1 MVGSSVEHM
10 AQGPRVHS
18 GVQRATS
25 TWESQRSFD
34 ELGRP
39 LRDITFCVVDLET
52 TGGSA
57 EGGSMITEI
66 GAVKVRGGELLGEFQ
81 TLVNPR
87 AEIPAF
93 IAVLTGITNGMV
105 SDAPPIESALP
116 AFLEFAAGCVLVAH
130 NAPFDVGFL
139 RYFAEQQG
147 RPWPTFE
154 VLDTARLARR
164 VITRDD
170 APNCKLSSL
179 AKAFGSATTPNH
191 RALQDARATVDVLHG
206 LMERLGGLGVH
217 TLEELQTFS
226 SRVSTAQRRKR
237 HLAEALPHAPGVY
250 LFRDDRARVLY
261 VGTSRDL
268 RTRVRSYFTASET
281 RSRIGEMVGIATVV
295 DGIECATALE
305 AEVRELRL
313 IAEHKPR
320 YNRRSRFPEKVHFI
334 KLTREPWP
342 RLSLVRRVLDDD
354 ADYLGPFSSKK
365 TAEKCLAALH
375 DTFPIRQCSDRIARD
390 PGGPAGGRTPC
401 VLAEMDRCLSPCD
414 GSVDAATYAAVVRQL
429 RDTLLRRPDE
439 VVEAIN
445 ARMAALADD
454 ERFEEAGVHRDRLAA
469 FVRAAA
475 RTQRLAALTRCPEV
489 VAARHEDDGRWAVHV
504 VRHGRLAA
512 AGVIPPGADAHAFVT
527 TLRQSAETVRPGPGP
542 VPAASAE
549 ETEKVL
555 RWLESPGIRL
565 VDVDGEWTCPVA
577 GATRHLA
584 VHDAV
589 NQSRLSL
596 VPFADRRGLAP
607 VHRPAR

>member
-1 MVGSSVEHM
+1 MSSST
-10 AQGPRVHS
+10 QRS
-18 GVQRATS
+18 IQRATS
-25 TWESQRSFD
+25 RWESQRTFD

-57 EGGSMITEI
+57 EGGAMITEI
-66 GAVKVRGGELLGEFQ
+66 GAVKVRGGEVLGEFQ
-81 TLVNPR
+81 TLVNPHT
-87 AEIPAF
+87 EIPAF
-93 IAVLTGITNGMV
+93 IAVLTGITNSMV
-105 SDAPPIESALP
+105 STAPSIESALP
-116 AFLEFAAGCVLVAH
+116 AFLEFATGTVLVAH

-139 RYFAEQQG
+139 KHFAERQG
-147 RPWPTFE
+147 RPWPRFE

-179 AKAFGSATTPNH
+179 AKAFGSPVTPNH
-191 RALQDARATVDVLHG
+191 RALEDARATVHVLHG
-206 LMERLGGLGVH
+206 MMERLGGLGVQ

-226 SRVSTAQRRKR
+226 SRVSTAQRKKR
-237 HLAEALPHAPGVY
+237 HLAEGLPHAPGVY
-250 LFRDDRARVLY
+250 LFRDERARVLY
-261 VGTSRDL
+261 IGTSRDL

-281 RSRIGEMVGIATVV
+281 RSRMGEMVGIASRV

-320 YNRRSRFPEKVHFI
+320 YNRRSRNPSKVHFL

-342 RLSLVRRVLDDD
+342 RLSLVRRVLADD

-375 DTFPIRQCSDRIARD
+375 DTFPVRQCSGKL
-390 PGGPAGGRTPC
+390 PKGPSRTPC
-401 VLAEMDRCLSPCD
+401 VLAEMGRCLSPCD
-414 GSVDAATYAAVVRQL
+414 GSVDDTTYAAVVRQL
-429 RDTLLRRPDE
+429 RDSLLRRPDE

-445 ARMAALADD
+445 ERMAALAAD
-454 ERFEEAGVHRDRLAA
+454 ERFEEAGLHRDRLSA

-475 RTQRLAALTRCPEV
+475 RTQRLSALTRCPEV
-489 VAARHEDDGRWAVHV
+489 VAARREDDGRWAVHV
-504 VRHGRLAA
+504 VRYGRLAA
-512 AGVIPPGADAHAFVT
+512 AGVIPPGADAHSYVA
-527 TLRQSAETVRPGPGP
+527 TLRLSAETVSPAPGPT
-542 VPAASAE
+542 PAATAE

-596 VPFADRRGLAP
+596 VPFADRRGLST
-607 VHRPAR
+607 VHQPTR

>member
-1 MVGSSVEHM
+1 MISAVE
-10 AQGPRVHS
+10 G
-18 GVQRATS
+18 ATS
-25 TWESQRSFD
+25 RWESQRSFD

-57 EGGSMITEI
+57 AAGSMITEI
-66 GAVKVRGGELLGEFQ
+66 GAVKVRGGEVLGEFQ

-87 AEIPAF
+87 TEIPAF
-93 IAVLTGITNGMV
+93 IAVLTGISNTMV
-105 SDAPPIESALP
+105 ADAPAIESALP
-116 AFLEFAAGCVLVAH
+116 AFLEFAAGTVLVAH

-139 RYFAEQQG
+139 KHFAAQQG
-147 RPWPTFE
+147 LAWPRFE
-154 VLDTARLARR
+154 VLDTAKLARR
-164 VITRDD
+164 VVTKDD

-179 AKAFGSATTPNH
+179 ARAFGSTTTPNH
-191 RALQDARATVDVLHG
+191 RALSDARATVDVLHG

-226 SRVSTAQRRKR
+226 SRVSTAQRKKR
-237 HLAEALPHAPGVY
+237 HLAEALPHSPGVY
-250 LFRDDRARVLY
+250 LFRDDRAQVLY
-261 VGTSRDL
+261 IGTSRDL
-268 RTRVRSYFTASET
+268 RSRVRSYFTASET
-281 RSRIGEMVGIATVV
+281 RSRMGEMVGLASSVT
-295 DGIECATALE
+295 GIECATALE

-320 YNRRSRFPEKVHFI
+320 YNRRSRFPEKVTFV

-375 DTFPIRQCSDRIARD
+375 DTFPVRQCSDRLAKEPSR
-390 PGGPAGGRTPC
+390 AAC
-401 VLAEMDRCLSPCD
+401 VLAEMGRCLSPCD
-414 GSVDAATYAAVVRQL
+414 GSVDATTYAAVVRQL

-445 ARMAALADD
+445 EKMSALAAD
-454 ERFEEAGVHRDRLAA
+454 ERFEEAGVHRDRLSA
-469 FVRAAA
+469 FIRAAA
-475 RTQRLAALTRCPEV
+475 RTQRLSALTRCPEV
-489 VAARHEDDGRWAVHV
+489 VAARREDDGRWAVHV
-504 VRHGRLAA
+504 VRFGRLAA
-512 AGVIPPGADAHAFVT
+512 AGIIPAGVDAHQFVAE
-527 TLRQSAETVRPGPGP
+527 LRSSAETVSTAPGP
-542 VPAASAE
+542 VPAATAE

-565 VDVDGEWTCPVA
+565 VEVDGEWTCPVA

-589 NQSRLSL
+589 NESRLSL
-596 VPFADRRGLAP
+596 VPFDDRRDLSTL
-607 VHRPAR
+607 HRPVR

>member
-1 MVGSSVEHM
+1 MSVAGSSVED
-10 AQGPRVHS
+10 VNS
-18 GVQRATS
+18 VDQRAGS
-25 TWESQRSFD
+25 RWESQRSFD

-57 EGGSMITEI
+57 DGGSMITEI
-66 GAVKVRGGELLGEFQ
+66 GAVKVRGGEVLGEFQ
-81 TLVNPR
+81 TLVNPHTD
-87 AEIPAF
+87 IPAF
-93 IAVLTGITNGMV
+93 IAVLTGITNTMV
-105 SDAPPIESALP
+105 ADAPPIESALP
-116 AFLEFAAGCVLVAH
+116 AFLEFAAGTVLVAH

-147 RPWPTFE
+147 RPWPRFE

-170 APNCKLSSL
+170 APNCKLASL
-179 AKAFGSATTPNH
+179 AKAFGSPVTPNH
-191 RALQDARATVDVLHG
+191 RALEDARATVHVLHG
-206 LMERLGGLGVH
+206 MMERLGGLGVH

-226 SRVSTAQRRKR
+226 ARVTPAQRRKR
-237 HLAEALPHAPGVY
+237 HLAEGLPHAPGVY
-250 LFRDDRARVLY
+250 LFRDERARVLY

-268 RTRVRSYFTASET
+268 RSRVRSYFTASET
-281 RSRIGEMVGIATVV
+281 RSRMGEMVGIASRV

-375 DTFPIRQCSDRIARD
+375 DTFPVRQCSDRLPRD
-390 PGGPAGGRTPC
+390 PSRSAC
-401 VLAEMDRCLSPCD
+401 VLAEMGRCLSPCD
-414 GSVDAATYAAVVRQL
+414 GSVDDTTYAAVVRQL
-429 RDTLLRRPDE
+429 RDSLLRRPDE

-445 ARMAALADD
+445 ARMASLAED
-454 ERFEEAGVHRDRLAA
+454 ERFEEAGIHRDRLAA

-475 RTQRLAALTRCPEV
+475 RTQRLSALTRCPEV
-489 VAARHEDDGRWAVHV
+489 VAARRETDPTTGRGGRWEVHV
-504 VRHGRLAA
+504 VRYGRLAA
-512 AGVIPPGADAHAFVT
+512 AGVIPSGADAHQYVA
-527 TLRQSAETVRPGPGP
+527 TLRLSAETVSPAPGPT
-542 VPAASAE
+542 PAATAE

-555 RWLESPGIRL
+555 RWLESGGIRL

-596 VPFADRRGLAP
+596 VPFADRRGLST
-607 VHRPAR
+607 VHQPTR

>member
-1 MVGSSVEHM
+1 MSVARSSVEVVIP
-10 AQGPRVHS
+10 APRS
-18 GVQRATS
+18 IQRATS
-25 TWESQRSFD
+25 RWESQRTFD

-66 GAVKVRGGELLGEFQ
+66 GAVKVRGGEVLGEFQ
-81 TLVNPR
+81 TLVNPHT
-87 AEIPAF
+87 EIPAF
-93 IAVLTGITNGMV
+93 IAVLTGITNSMV
-105 SDAPPIESALP
+105 STAPSIETALP
-116 AFLEFAAGCVLVAH
+116 AFLEFAAGSVLVAH

-139 RYFAEQQG
+139 KYFAEQQG
-147 RPWPTFE
+147 RPWPRFE

-179 AKAFGSATTPNH
+179 AKAFGSPVTPNH
-191 RALQDARATVDVLHG
+191 RALEDARATVHVLHG
-206 LMERLGGLGVH
+206 MMERLGGLGVQ

-226 SRVSTAQRRKR
+226 SRVTTAQRKKR
-237 HLAEALPHAPGVY
+237 HLAEGLPHAPGVY

-281 RSRIGEMVGIATVV
+281 RSRMGEMVGIASRV

-342 RLSLVRRVLDDD
+342 RLSLVRRVLADD
-354 ADYLGPFSSKK
+354 ADYLGPFASKK
-365 TAEKCLAALH
+365 AAEKCLAALH
-375 DTFPIRQCSDRIARD
+375 DTFPVRQCSDKLPRNPSLSNPRA
-390 PGGPAGGRTPC
+390 AC
-401 VLAEMDRCLSPCD
+401 VLAEMGRCLSPCD
-414 GSVDAATYAAVVRQL
+414 GSVDDTTYAAVVRQL
-429 RDTLLRRPDE
+429 RDSLLRRPDA

-445 ARMAALADD
+445 ERMAALAAD
-454 ERFEEAGVHRDRLAA
+454 ERFEEAGLHRDRLSA

-475 RTQRLAALTRCPEV
+475 RTQRLSALTRCPEV
-489 VAARHEDDGRWAVHV
+489 VAARREDDGRWAVHV
-504 VRHGRLAA
+504 VRYGRLAA
-512 AGVIPPGADAHAFVT
+512 AGVIPPGADAHSYVA
-527 TLRQSAETVRPGPGP
+527 TLRLSAETVSPAPGPT
-542 VPAASAE
+542 PAATAE

-584 VHDAV
+584 LHDAV
-589 NQSRLSL
+589 HQSRLSL
-596 VPFADRRGLAP
+596 VPFADRRGLST
-607 VHRPAR
+607 VHQPAR

>member
-1 MVGSSVEHM
+1 MI
-10 AQGPRVHS
+10 S
-18 GVQRATS
+18 GAQRATS
-25 TWESQRSFD
+25 RWESQRSFD

-57 EGGSMITEI
+57 DGGAMITEI
-66 GAVKVRGGELLGEFQ
+66 GAVKVRGGEVLGEFQ
-81 TLVNPR
+81 TLVDPR
-87 AEIPAF
+87 TEIPPF

-105 SDAPPIESALP
+105 ADAPPIESALP

-139 RYFAEQQG
+139 KYFAEQQG
-147 RPWPTFE
+147 RPWPRFE
-154 VLDTARLARR
+154 VLDTAKLARR

-179 AKAFGSATTPNH
+179 AKAFGSPVTPNH
-191 RALQDARATVDVLHG
+191 RALEDARATVHVLHG
-206 LMERLGGLGVH
+206 MMERLGGLGVH

-226 SRVSTAQRRKR
+226 SRVTAAQRRKR

-250 LFRDDRARVLY
+250 LFRDERARVLY

-268 RTRVRSYFTASET
+268 RSRVRSYFTASET
-281 RSRIGEMVGIATVV
+281 RSRMGEMVNIASRV

-342 RLSLVRRVLDDD
+342 RLSLVRQVLDDD

-365 TAEKCLAALH
+365 VAEKCLAALH
-375 DTFPIRQCSDRIARD
+375 DTFPVRQCSDRLPRD
-390 PGGPAGGRTPC
+390 PTAGKGKSPC

-414 GSVDAATYAAVVRQL
+414 GSVDDTTYAAVVRQL
-429 RDTLLRRPDE
+429 RDSLLRRPDE

-445 ARMAALADD
+445 ARMAVLAAD
-454 ERFEEAGVHRDRLAA
+454 ERFEEAGIHRDRLAA

-475 RTQRLAALTRCPEV
+475 RTQRLSALTRCPEV
-489 VAARHEDDGRWAVHV
+489 VAARREDDGRWAVHV

-512 AGVIPPGADAHAFVT
+512 AGVIPAGADAHSYVA
-527 TLRQSAETVRPGPGP
+527 TLRLSAETVSPAPGPT
-542 VPAASAE
+542 PAATAE
-549 ETEKVL
+549 ETEKIL

-596 VPFADRRGLAP
+596 VPFADRRGLST
-607 VHRPAR
+607 VHQPAR